1 MITLNIAMTLIIKT
15 FNRISGIDLVF
26 PPQK

>member
-15 FNRISGIDLVF
+15 FNRNSGIDLVF
-26 PPQK
+26 APQK